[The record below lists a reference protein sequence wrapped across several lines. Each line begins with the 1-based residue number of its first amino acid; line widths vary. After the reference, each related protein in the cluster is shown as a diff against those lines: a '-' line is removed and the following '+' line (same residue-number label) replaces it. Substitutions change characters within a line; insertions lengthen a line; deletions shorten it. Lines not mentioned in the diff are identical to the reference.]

1 MSGPL
6 LRLAHAM
13 FLRLPSGRDGRGS
26 VGSRPAETTDAD
38 DDDSRF
44 HRAFEKI
51 RAQLRGRLWRVLG
64 NAADLD
70 DVLQDTYLQAWD
82 RRHTI
87 REQDASGFFFRIAAN
102 LAIDRKRRDARRP
115 VVVADEALLLT
126 LPDAITPERLLIARR
141 DLQAV
146 QAALERL
153 PLVQRR
159 ALDLS
164 DDGKTLAEI
173 AAALGCS
180 TTSAWRHL
188 RAAGAAIHAACDP
201 DQPNGK
207 NVE

>member
-6 LRLAHAM
+6 FRLARAM
-13 FLRLPSGRDGRGS
+13 FLRLPPDRDGPGGVRARGS
-26 VGSRPAETTDAD
+26 VGMERDGDELL
-38 DDDSRF
+38 
-44 HRAFEKI
+44 RAFEEV
-51 RAQLRGRLWRVLG
+51 RAQLRGHLWRVLG

-82 RRHTI
+82 KRHTI
-87 REQDASGFFFRIAAN
+87 RENDARGFFFRIAAN
-102 LAIDRKRRDARRP
+102 LAIDRKRREARRP
-115 VVVADEALLLT
+115 VTVADEALLLA

-146 QAALERL
+146 LAALAEL
-153 PLVQRR
+153 PVVQRR

-164 DDGKTLAEI
+164 DEGKTLAEI

-201 DQPNGK
+201 DQPK
-207 NVE
+207 KKIVE